1 MGKFCIYCGKQLA
14 EGAECT
20 CEQAQAA
27 RQAQGQQTSQSQQS
41 AQDQQAS
48 QSQQSAQGQQ
58 ASQPQQSVQGQ
69 QSVPQ
74 PQQSAQS
81 QQASQPQQSVPN
93 QQNYTAPAPNP
104 AVTAMGNAFKS
115 LLTII
120 NKPMESLKGFVK
132 AENFLAALIL
142 IGAQALI
149 AAFFSLALAGS
160 MQLGEITNLAAI
172 FFETFAFSLVLSA
185 VLFGVMFLMI
195 IIFKGKTDAKSLLCV
210 VAVRSVVT
218 IPFMVL
224 GLLVGLANP
233 ALGLGLFIICEFF
246 AMFYMYMG
254 MRFACSLEESRMMF
268 VVPIAMTVVVVVL
281 ALIMQGLAKAM
292 ISDILGNALG
302 GMSGLFNGLY

>member
-14 EGAECT
+14 EGTECT

-27 RQAQGQQTSQSQQS
+27 RQTQSQQMS
-41 AQDQQAS
+41 QPPQQAAPDQQVAPN
-48 QSQQSAQGQQ
+48 QQ
-58 ASQPQQSVQGQ
+58 A
-69 QSVPQ
+69 
-74 PQQSAQS
+74 AQS
-81 QQASQPQQSVPN
+81 QQAAPN
-93 QQNYTAPAPNP
+93 QQAAQSQQAAPDQQAVPNPQTYTAPAPNP

-115 LLTII
+115 LLTIV
-120 NKPMESLKGFVK
+120 NKPLESLKGFVK

-142 IGAQALI
+142 IGAQAVI

-185 VLFGVMFLMI
+185 VLFGVMFLMV
-195 IIFKGKTDAKSLLCV
+195 IIFKGKTDAKSLLGV
-210 VAVRSVVT
+210 FAVRSVIT

-281 ALIMQGLAKAM
+281 GLIMQGLAKAM